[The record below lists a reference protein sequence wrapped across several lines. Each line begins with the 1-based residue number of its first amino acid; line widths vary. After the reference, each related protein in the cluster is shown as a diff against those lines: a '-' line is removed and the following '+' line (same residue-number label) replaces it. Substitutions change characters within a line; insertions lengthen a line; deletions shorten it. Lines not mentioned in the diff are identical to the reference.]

1 MSPTDAPPEEPMTL
15 EEIREGWSLFDGE
28 ERVEAF
34 KQLVRRDA
42 EDFFLDLT
50 ASEQAVLVLGI
61 APTERRSWLR
71 LLAPDDAA
79 DLMQEVP
86 GELRPGLIALLDD
99 VTQKDVAGLLVFAED
114 DAGGLMNPRYARLR
128 PDIGVDEA
136 ISYLRKLARERL
148 GTIYY
153 AYVLDPEMHLLGAV
167 SLRELFAAT
176 PDKFV
181 RDVMQSEVIKA
192 DEQMDQEQLA
202 RLFAQHDLVA
212 IPIIDAENRMK
223 GIVTIDDIV
232 DVVREE
238 ATEDIQHIGGTEAL
252 DEPYL
257 TGRFWNMVHKRAG
270 WLAALFI
277 GELFTATAMQGYEE
291 ELKAAPVLMMFLPLI
306 ISSGGN
312 SGSQATTLVIRAMA
326 LGEVKLKDW
335 WRVIRRELASGLALG
350 ALLAPIGV
358 IRILIWQAIGWGDYT
373 QYYGRVGASVGLS
386 VIGIVTWGT
395 LAGSMLPFILRKLGF
410 DPARASAPF
419 VATLVDVSGLVIYFT
434 ISKVVLTGTLL

>member
-1 MSPTDAPPEEPMTL
+1 MSPTDAPPEEPLTL

-34 KQLVRRDA
+34 KQLIRSDA

-50 ASEQAVLVLGI
+50 ASEQATIVLRLP
-61 APTERRSWLR
+61 PTERRSWLR

-86 GELRPGLIALLDD
+86 SDQRPGLIALLDE

-153 AYVLDPEMHLLGAV
+153 AYVLDPEAHLLGAV

-176 PDKFV
+176 PDKLV
-181 RDVMQSEVIKA
+181 RDVMQTEVIKA
-192 DEQMDQEQLA
+192 DEQMDQEALA

-252 DEPYL
+252 DEPYM
-257 TGRFWNMVHKRAG
+257 TGRFGSMVRKRAG

-291 ELKAAPVLMMFLPLI
+291 ELRAAPVLMMFLPLI

-326 LGEVKLKDW
+326 LGEVKLRDW

-350 ALLAPIGV
+350 ALLAPIGA
-358 IRILIWQAIGWGDYT
+358 IRILIWQALGWADYT
-373 QYYGRVGASVGLS
+373 QYYGRVSASVGLS

-395 LAGSMLPFILRKLGF
+395 IAGSMLPFILRRLGF

-434 ISKVVLTGTLL
+434 ISSLVLAGTLL

>member
-1 MSPTDAPPEEPMTL
+1 MSPTDAPPEEPLTL

-34 KQLVRRDA
+34 KQLIRSDA
-42 EDFFLDLT
+42 EDFFLDLS
-50 ASEQAVLVLGI
+50 ASEQAVLVQGL

-79 DLMQEVP
+79 DLLQEIP
-86 GELRPGLIALLDD
+86 SEQRPGLIALLDD

-176 PDKFV
+176 PEKLV
-181 RDVMQSEVIKA
+181 RDVMQTEVIKA

-202 RLFAQHDLVA
+202 RMFAQSDLVA
-212 IPIIDAENRMK
+212 IPIIDAQNRMK

-252 DEPYL
+252 DEPYM
-257 TGRFWNMVHKRAG
+257 TGRFWGMVRKRAG

-277 GELFTATAMQGYEE
+277 GELFTATAMQSYED
-291 ELKAAPVLMMFLPLI
+291 ELKHATVLMLFLPLI

-326 LGEVKLKDW
+326 LGEVKLRDW

-350 ALLAPIGV
+350 AMLAPIGV
-358 IRILIWQAIGWGDYT
+358 IRILIWQALGWAKYGP
-373 QYYGRVGASVGLS
+373 YYDRVALSVGLS
-386 VIGIVTWGT
+386 VIGIVMWGT
-395 LAGSMLPFILRKLGF
+395 IAGSMLPFILRKFGF

-419 VATLVDVSGLVIYFT
+419 VATLVDVSGLIIYFT
-434 ISKVVLTGTLL
+434 ISSIVLAGTLL